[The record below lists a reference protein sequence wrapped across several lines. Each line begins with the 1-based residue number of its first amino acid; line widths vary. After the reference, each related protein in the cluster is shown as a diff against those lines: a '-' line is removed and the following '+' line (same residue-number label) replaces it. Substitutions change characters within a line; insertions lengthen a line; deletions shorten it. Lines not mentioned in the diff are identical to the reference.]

1 MERPIDA
8 ELYQPLE
15 QQALARIGERDPE
28 DWPALACAV
37 MLSCPVWTADAD
49 FFGTGVATLTTS
61 RVKLYLAPDAPAG
74 TAEQS

>member
-37 MLSCPVWTADAD
+37 MLSCPVWRRTP
-49 FFGTGVATLTTS
+49 TS
-61 RVKLYLAPDAPAG
+61 SAPVWPRGLPA
-74 TAEQS
+74 A